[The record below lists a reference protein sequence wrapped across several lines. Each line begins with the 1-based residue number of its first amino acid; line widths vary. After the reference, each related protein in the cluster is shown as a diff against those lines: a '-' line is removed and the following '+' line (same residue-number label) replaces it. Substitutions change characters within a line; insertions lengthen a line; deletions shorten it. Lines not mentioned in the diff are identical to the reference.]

1 MDTVR
6 PPTDRGASLGAADG
20 IDLPELL
27 TRVGGAV
34 WPLFADPGS
43 FAGDGADRF
52 DDETPEDT
60 VRPSLAAVDRA
71 FAALPPK
78 LRTMAAVVLDAS
90 SAVATGVTLESVLG
104 RMAVLGQGAAGITR
118 SLAHHETDARWV
130 DGLYATLE
138 NQRLTASA
146 SIAAQL
152 GESSERRHLL
162 AAAIALSGRL
172 PLGLDSAEALMRH
185 EDNAL
190 AIAVGEAARAGDPGA
205 RAMVRDALAAA
216 QTPGGAG
223 VVALAS
229 VGAGPTTADGVP
241 SSAAMVAST
250 AAASADP
257 MLLSLLFGLGEGN
270 FQRGFAELV
279 SLACGAILEPARWG
293 SATLHAA
300 IILCR
305 AAYARPGPHG
315 PSGSNAV
322 AVAASAEDPN
332 ERAWMTALLE
342 PLLGA
347 LAFVTDADAGVAFL
361 DALPARIHGEFV
373 AVARRE
379 LVGRPPAARAAVA
392 RAHLKDTLFSSR
404 EGDSV
409 SAASDPA
416 RSPSAALQPATDL
429 LRERSAPVLL
439 MVLELITRLGDA
451 LPSELKTALGRAW
464 SDHPDVAVRRALAL
478 SIAPRTAPRPE
489 GEGSA
494 EVIMLPPAALAR
506 DDLDRL
512 RAALWAGE
520 SERIIE
526 LATCVPLD
534 RRGPARESLLLSLE
548 IPNAPLRR
556 SIVEALGRIGGQS
569 DGPRLIDA
577 ARRYRALEGT
587 VAAALRELGARA
599 MAEPLAEIYRR
610 RLKWADDDAVDDY
623 CTLAGS
629 EQVMHLMQAL
639 ETRYYPSARAGAAR
653 AIARRRASEVV
664 FALRTAALSDTQD
677 TARMAA
683 LGALHELTG
692 SGPSGDE
699 IAGHALL
706 FRSTEDL
713 PDTIERAR
721 EAGPAALNG
730 IRRTIARGSWKRR
743 RAACDVLA
751 TLPVPEATAVLVE
764 VLEDPDEDVRL
775 AAVEALAQ
783 RGWEPS
789 NARETTLHALAARRI
804 RETCDNAAPESID
817 LATLVFAL
825 GLGGH
830 VFRAEVLDALNDIA
844 SERGFKPTPEEIGV
858 IAAARMD
865 IATAIRAPRGVE
877 AVLRAVDHTWQANP
891 HRARF
896 VRELANLSS
905 AELAA
910 QLEAAEGAAGQKP
923 TWSWR
928 AREAIAQAL
937 ERSDDPVALG
947 ALGRLVLEDD
957 DDVRRAALQ
966 SLAWIGSPA
975 AAEEIARGLQSPF
988 QEDRD
993 LVARALGTFGPRAA
1007 QVIGELMADSWW
1019 ESRQGAALAL
1029 GHWRSDVQGA
1039 VDRLVSLAV
1048 DPEYRVAQAAREG
1061 LTAHGLLPTT
1071 AALCEAIGRAQTLT
1085 LEGLE
1090 PWLGL
1095 HRSPTAPPDIADR
1108 LDALIEDMPPDAL
1121 PQRLGLIAT
1130 FRAEHLALW
1139 LEGVALGHG
1148 DSDAAVYRHV
1158 GARLAAAEAL
1168 RTLLRCACP
1177 VCIGEGTLRCP
1188 GCNGAGD
1195 VPCGACQGRGTVMV
1209 SCPDPGC
1216 TAHGTLR
1223 RIDSRRCPTCRGRG
1237 EVPAPCACEGGRGRV
1252 PCSLCKSGGRL
1263 SCGACDGTGNARS
1276 AT

>member
-1 MDTVR
+1 MDTAH
-6 PPTDRGASLGAADG
+6 PPTDRVASLGPDAVE
-20 IDLPELL
+20 LPELL

-34 WPLFADPGS
+34 WPLFAEPTPQTESAARAFDAGS
-43 FAGDGADRF
+43 SGGPQTERF
-52 DDETPEDT
+52 DDETPEDV
-60 VRPSLAAVDRA
+60 VRPSVAAVDRA
-71 FAALPPK
+71 LESLPPK

-90 SAVATGVTLESVLG
+90 RAIATGVALEAVLG
-104 RMAVLGQGAAGITR
+104 RMAVLGQGASGVMRA
-118 SLAHHETDARWV
+118 LARNDTDARWV

-138 NQRLTASA
+138 SQRLTASA
-146 SIAAQL
+146 SIAARL
-152 GESSERRHLL
+152 GESAERRYLL

-172 PLGLDSAEALMRH
+172 PLGLDSAEALVRH
-185 EDNAL
+185 EETAL
-190 AIAVGEAARAGDPGA
+190 AIAVGEAAREGDPGA
-205 RAMVRDALAAA
+205 RATLRDVFA
-216 QTPGGAG
+216 GAG
-223 VVALAS
+223 K
-229 VGAGPTTADGVP
+229 GPTGTESDTLA
-241 SSAAMVAST
+241 
-250 AAASADP
+250 
-257 MLLSLLFGLGEGN
+257 LSLLFGLGEGN
-270 FQRGFAELV
+270 FQHGFATV
-279 SLACGAILEPARWG
+279 VRLACGAVIEPTRWG
-293 SATLHAA
+293 TATLNAA
-300 IILCR
+300 TILCR
-305 AAYARPGPHG
+305 AAYARPALSPMDD
-315 PSGSNAV
+315 SV
-322 AVAASAEDPN
+322 
-332 ERAWMTALLE
+332 EREWTTSLLE

-347 LAFVTDADAGVAFL
+347 LTFVSDADAGVAFL
-361 DALPARIHGEFV
+361 VGLPVRIQTELI

-379 LVGRPPAARAAVA
+379 LASRPPATRAAVA
-392 RAHLKDTLFSSR
+392 RAHLKDTLFPSR
-404 EGDSV
+404 EGDDVATMS
-409 SAASDPA
+409 SN
-416 RSPSAALQPATDL
+416 ALQPATDL
-429 LRERSAPVLL
+429 LRERSPPVLL
-439 MVLELITRLGDA
+439 MVLQLISRLGDA
-451 LPSELKTALGRAW
+451 LPNEFKTALGRAW
-464 SDHPDVAVRRALAL
+464 SDHPDVAVRRALAQ
-478 SIAPRTAPRPE
+478 SIAPRTATPSE
-489 GEGSA
+489 AEGSA
-494 EVIMLPPAALAR
+494 EVVSLPPAALAR

-520 SERIIE
+520 SERIVE

-534 RRGPARESLLLSLE
+534 RRSPARESLLQALE

-556 SIVEALGRIGGQS
+556 SIVEAIGRIGGQS
-569 DGPRLIDA
+569 DGPRLVDA

-623 CTLAGS
+623 CSIAGP
-629 EQVMHLMQAL
+629 EQAMQLMQAL

-677 TARMAA
+677 GARAA
-683 LGALHELTG
+683 AIGALHELTG

-706 FRSTEDL
+706 FRATEDL
-713 PDTIERAR
+713 RDTIERAR

-751 TLPVPEATAVLVE
+751 TLQAPEATSVLVA

-783 RGWEPS
+783 RGWTPS
-789 NARETTLHALAARRI
+789 TARETTLQALASRRI
-804 RETCDNAAPESID
+804 REVCETAPPESIEP
-817 LATLVFAL
+817 ATLVFAL

-830 VFRAEVLDALNDIA
+830 VFRAEVLDALNEVVG
-844 SERGFKPTPEEIGV
+844 ERGFMPTPEEVGV

-865 IATAIRAPRGVE
+865 IATAVAAPRGVE
-877 AVLRAVDHTWQANP
+877 SVLRAIDHTWQANP

-896 VRELANLSS
+896 VRELKAIGST
-905 AELAA
+905 ELAH
-910 QLEAAEGAAGQKP
+910 QLETDTSGTSHPP

-937 ERSDDPVALG
+937 ERKQDPIALK

-975 AAEEIARGLQSPF
+975 AAEEVARGLQSAF

-993 LVARALGTFGPRAA
+993 LVARTLGTFGPRGAG
-1007 QVIGELMADSWW
+1007 VIGELMVESWW

-1029 GHWRSDVQGA
+1029 GHWRVDLQGA
-1039 VDRLVSLAV
+1039 VDRLISLAV
-1048 DPEYRVAQAAREG
+1048 DPEYRVAQAARDG
-1061 LTAHGLLPTT
+1061 LTTHGLLPTT

-1085 LEGLE
+1085 MEGLE

-1095 HRSPTAPPDIADR
+1095 HRSPTAPPEIADR
-1108 LDALIEDMPPDAL
+1108 LDALIEDLPADAL
-1121 PQRLGLIAT
+1121 PQRLGLIAI
-1130 FRAEHLALW
+1130 FRVEHLALW
-1139 LEGVALGHG
+1139 LEEVALGRG
-1148 DSDAAVYRHV
+1148 DSEVAQGMAKLDRAPVYRHV
-1158 GARLAAAEAL
+1158 GARLAAADAL
-1168 RTLLRCACP
+1168 RALLRCACP
-1177 VCIGEGTLRCP
+1177 VCLGEGTVRCP

-1195 VPCGACQGRGTVMV
+1195 VACSACQGRGIVMV
-1209 SCPDPGC
+1209 TCPDPGC

-1252 PCSLCKSGGRL
+1252 PCGLCKSGGRL
-1263 SCGACDGTGNARS
+1263 ACSACDGTGNARA